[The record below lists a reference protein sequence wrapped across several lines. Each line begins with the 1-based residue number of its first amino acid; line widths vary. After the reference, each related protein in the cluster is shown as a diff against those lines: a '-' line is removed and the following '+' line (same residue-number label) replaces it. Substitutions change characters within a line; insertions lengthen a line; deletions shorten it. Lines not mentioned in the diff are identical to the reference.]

1 MNQLTN
7 LSAEISAQHEQD
19 AKDLTRILPASKKVY
34 IQGSRPDIQVPMR
47 EIELTETPTG
57 LGGEYNP
64 PVMVYDTSGVYTDTN
79 VSIDLN
85 KGLPN
90 VRENW
95 IEERNDTEMLD
106 SLSSSFGQERL
117 RDIRTADIRF
127 AHIQKPR
134 RAKAGKMSRRC
145 IMPNKAL
152 LPLKWNTSLF
162 VKISVN
168 VKGSMHVNTR
178 GKTLVRIT

>member
-1 MNQLTN
+1 
-7 LSAEISAQHEQD
+7 
-19 AKDLTRILPASKKVY
+19 
-34 IQGSRPDIQVPMR
+34 MR

-90 VRENW
+90 VRESW

-106 SLSSSFGQERL
+106 SLSFKLLVKSVYGIFVPLIFVLLIFKNHVGPKQV
-117 RDIRTADIRF
+117 T
-127 AHIQKPR
+127 
-134 RAKAGKMSRRC
+134 MSRRC

-152 LPLKWNTSLF
+152 LLLKWNTSLF

-168 VKGSMHVNTR
+168 VKESMHVSTR